1 MSKIVG
7 LTGGIATGKTQVS
20 NYLKTF
26 GIPIIDADIVTKM
39 VEAKGHEGLV
49 AIISEFGEDFL
60 DVNGELDRKKLA
72 QTVFSSD
79 SELKRLV
86 RVINPFIGSEIYR
99 QINELKDQ
107 KLVVLDAP
115 TLFENGYNSIVD
127 ETVVVYTDPVTQLSR
142 LINRNQLSI
151 TDAMARIN
159 SQWSLETKRDLA
171 DVIIYNSKEFD
182 LTKLQ
187 IDDWLRNEE
196 F

>member
-107 KLVVLDAP
+107 TMVVLDAP

-171 DVIIYNSKEFD
+171 DVIIYNSKGFD

>member
-107 KLVVLDAP
+107 KMVVLDAP

-127 ETVVVYTDPVTQLSR
+127 ETVVVYTDPVKQLSR